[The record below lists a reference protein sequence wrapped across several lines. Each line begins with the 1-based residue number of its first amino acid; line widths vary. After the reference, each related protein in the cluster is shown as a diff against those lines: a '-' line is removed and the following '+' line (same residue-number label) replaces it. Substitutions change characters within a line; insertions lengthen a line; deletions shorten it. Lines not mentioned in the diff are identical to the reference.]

1 MTTSPR
7 AEPTGTPDATPDPP
21 AGGGMLTVTVDL
33 GDGLAPTTW
42 TLTCDPAGGT
52 HPAPEQACAALAA
65 AKDPFAPVPRDM
77 VCTEI
82 YGGPQTATIKG
93 TWAGQMVISRYQRNN
108 GCEIARWDRLEA
120 VFQTKGGV

>member
-7 AEPTGTPDATPDPP
+7 AEPTGTPDTA
-21 AGGGMLTVTVDL
+21 AGGGELTVTVDL
-33 GDGLAPTTW
+33 GDGSAPATW
-42 TLTCDPAGGT
+42 TLTCAPPGGS
-52 HPAPEQACAALAA
+52 HPAPEQACAALAS

-77 VCTEI
+77 MCTEI

-93 TWAGQMVISRYQRNN
+93 TWGGQMVIARYQRNN